1 MNCSYYKRI
10 KIPDEHN
17 RVLTIIYKL
26 LSIVI
31 ISFTVWR
38 VQSLLLKIFFSA
50 IKIIIQCTK
59 LWIRKFK
66 QVLVLIW
73 SLFFAEYSIYS
84 TSTLSSFEDNFIKL
98 FSDLFSL
105 NLITVW
111 IHQKF
116 FEFLREKNA
125 SKSLK
130 LKGFT
135 RYQIEA
141 QICRFFEILAI
152 NKIL

>member
-31 ISFTVWR
+31 ISFTVRR

-59 LWIRKFK
+59 L
-66 QVLVLIW
+66 
-73 SLFFAEYSIYS
+73 
-84 TSTLSSFEDNFIKL
+84 
-98 FSDLFSL
+98 
-105 NLITVW
+105 
-111 IHQKF
+111 
-116 FEFLREKNA
+116 
-125 SKSLK
+125 
-130 LKGFT
+130 
-135 RYQIEA
+135 
-141 QICRFFEILAI
+141 
-152 NKIL
+152 